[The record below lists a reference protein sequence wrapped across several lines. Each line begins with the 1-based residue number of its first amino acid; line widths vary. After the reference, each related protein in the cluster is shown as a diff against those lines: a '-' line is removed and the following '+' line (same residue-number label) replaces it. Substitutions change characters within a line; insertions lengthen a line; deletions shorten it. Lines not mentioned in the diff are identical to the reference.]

1 MATEATRGRPIQIL
15 LVEDNPVDVLITKE
29 AFAEGKVANH
39 LSAVTDGVE
48 ALAFLRREGAYSSA
62 PRPDLILLDLN
73 LPRKDGRELLAEI
86 KQDGNFKHIPVI
98 VLSTSQDERDIRTT
112 YDLHANC
119 FVTKPV
125 TLNDFVAVVKAIE
138 GFWFRLA
145 ILPQDGDKIW
155 TLDK

>member
-1 MATEATRGRPIQIL
+1 
-15 LVEDNPVDVLITKE
+15 
-29 AFAEGKVANH
+29 
-39 LSAVTDGVE
+39 
-48 ALAFLRREGAYSSA
+48 
-62 PRPDLILLDLN
+62 LN